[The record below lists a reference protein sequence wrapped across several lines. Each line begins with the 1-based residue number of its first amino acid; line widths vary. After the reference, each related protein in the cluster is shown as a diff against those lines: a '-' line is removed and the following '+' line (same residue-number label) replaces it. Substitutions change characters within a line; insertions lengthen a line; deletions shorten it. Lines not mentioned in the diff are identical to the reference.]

1 MAIVQTACTIF
12 EYNMLKG
19 AENFSPTSPYVYK
32 LALYNA
38 NANLGNTTTA
48 YTTVNEVTGTGY
60 TAGGIV
66 LTPTIAYDNQ
76 NNTSYLTFNNVTW
89 SPASF
94 TCRGGLV
101 YNSTTG
107 AAIFVLNFGSDKICT
122 SSFTVTFPTSNSSN
136 AVLRISSS
144 IAT

>member
-1 MAIVQTACTIF
+1 MIVQTACTVF

-19 AENFSPTSPYVYK
+19 AENFSPASPYVYK

-101 YNSTTG
+101 YNSTT
-107 AAIFVLNFGSDKICT
+107 VQLYLC
-122 SSFTVTFPTSNSSN
+122 
-136 AVLRISSS
+136 
-144 IAT
+144 

>member
-12 EYNMLKG
+12 EYNMLQG

-48 YTTVNEVTGTGY
+48 YITVNEVTGTGY

-94 TCRGGLV
+94 TCRGCLL
-101 YNSTTG
+101 YTSD
-107 AAIFVLNFGSDKICT
+107 AADE
-122 SSFTVTFPTSNSSN
+122 
-136 AVLRISSS
+136 
-144 IAT
+144 